1 MNLLLHK
8 FVPQACRA
16 SEEIAGHWAKASLQS
31 EIGEKSVTSISL
43 QGRLTV
49 QLQGI
54 SKDQVEWS
62 REDTVVSYSA
72 ITQGHV
78 KVRGFGFNPH
88 IVEEEEDDLEVVD
101 EVAGADND
109 VVELGS
115 EEDEGPGSPVSPD
128 SMKRKRKA
136 AKARRS

>member
-1 MNLLLHK
+1 MRKLPGTGRKHPPNQKLVGYLT
-8 FVPQACRA
+8 P
-16 SEEIAGHWAKASLQS
+16 LQ
-31 EIGEKSVTSISL
+31 KSVTFDISTSL

-54 SKDQVEWS
+54 SKEQVEWS

-88 IVEEEEDDLEVVD
+88 IVEEEEDDLEVVE
-101 EVAGADND
+101 EVAGADDD
-109 VVELGS
+109 VVEVGS

>member
-1 MNLLLHK
+1 M
-8 FVPQACRA
+8 
-16 SEEIAGHWAKASLQS
+16 
-31 EIGEKSVTSISL
+31 L

-54 SKDQVEWS
+54 SKEQVEWS

-72 ITQGHV
+72 ITQGQV

-101 EVAGADND
+101 EVAGADDD
-109 VVELGS
+109 VVEVGS

>member
-1 MNLLLHK
+1 MSGSYLFPSFFFSGLADT
-8 FVPQACRA
+8 FV
-16 SEEIAGHWAKASLQS
+16 
-31 EIGEKSVTSISL
+31 
-43 QGRLTV
+43 
-49 QLQGI
+49 
-54 SKDQVEWS
+54 
-62 REDTVVSYSA
+62 
-72 ITQGHV
+72 TQGQV

-101 EVAGADND
+101 EVAGADDD
-109 VVELGS
+109 VVEVES

>member
-1 MNLLLHK
+1 M
-8 FVPQACRA
+8 
-16 SEEIAGHWAKASLQS
+16 
-31 EIGEKSVTSISL
+31 L

-54 SKDQVEWS
+54 SKEQVEWS
-62 REDTVVSYSA
+62 RKDTVVSYSA
-72 ITQGHV
+72 ITQGQV
-78 KVRGFGFNPH
+78 QVRGFGFNPH

-101 EVAGADND
+101 EVAGDD